1 MAELTLAKRWTLALA
16 DARAR
21 EAAADKLSLLKRQI
35 WNVGK
40 YLLVMTQSCQNLA
53 KVLPHGPILL
63 VHARTFWR
71 GWGYDYRH
79 ERAASVCRAVP
90 YGGVYGS
97 RDCDV

>member
-40 YLLVMTQSCQNLA
+40 YLLVMNQSCQSLA
-53 KVLPHGPILL
+53 TPTDSLSPCENFLEG
-63 VHARTFWR
+63 
-71 GWGYDYRH
+71 
-79 ERAASVCRAVP
+79 
-90 YGGVYGS
+90 
-97 RDCDV
+97 